1 MMELTM
7 RYIYVFS
14 LATVLCL
21 GSNALAADKSYGKE
35 VTLSE
40 STSILAINT
49 APADFSDKPVL
60 VQGKVISMCMHQGC
74 WVMVEAEDKAQ
85 ILCRSLDESIKFPTT
100 TLNQMVRVQGKLL
113 YDKSAP
119 GMEMKAHEGEEAHAC
134 PNPQVMVSIEGAVVE
149 TAPVAEPAVEVA
161 PVESPKAEAAP
172 EVEPK
177 SETSPEA
184 ETQSK

>member
-1 MMELTM
+1 M
-7 RYIYVFS
+7 RYIFVLS
-14 LATVLCL
+14 LAMVLYL
-21 GSNALAADKSYGKE
+21 GSSALAADKPYGKE
-35 VTLSE
+35 MSLAE

-85 ILCRSLDESIKFPTT
+85 ILCRSLDESVKFPPT
-100 TLNQMVRVQGKLL
+100 TLNQQIRVQGKLM

-149 TAPVAEPAVEVA
+149 TAPEAESAVEAA
-161 PVESPKAEAAP
+161 PAEAPKEEAAP

-177 SETSPEA
+177 SEISPEA